1 MFLPKPERLRNAGT
15 GKKVLSPPGKKDIGE
30 LFEERASSTL
40 SPPSTPTSPSSSA
53 LRSLVHVRVDLE
65 MKGLWDEFFSL
76 GTEMIVTKAG
86 RLVGDLLLFPVL
98 FSLVEALNME

>member
-1 MFLPKPERLRNAGT
+1 MTNILLYVVLTKPERLRNAGT
-15 GKKVLSPPGKKDIGE
+15 GKRVLNSPGNRDRGE
-30 LFEERASSTL
+30 LFEGRPSSTL
-40 SPPSTPTSPSSSA
+40 SPPSTPTSPSSTA

-86 RLVGDLLLFPVL
+86 R
-98 FSLVEALNME
+98 